1 LVCFSICVHLRHLR
15 IDFSDPV
22 RTPTNDREGDSPSRE
37 STKGGSLPLKDPKMS
52 QIDADGERDKETYAV
67 IGAAMT
73 VHSELGHGF
82 LEPVYQEALECE
94 FVQRAIP
101 YERERDLP
109 IVYRGKPLM
118 TTYRVDFVCFGSL
131 IVELKALQKL
141 SGIEEAQVIN
151 YLKASR
157 LTKAL
162 LLNFG
167 SSRLDYRRLVFN
179 LHPSA
184 SSVDFW
190 RSEPLE

>member
-1 LVCFSICVHLRHLR
+1 
-15 IDFSDPV
+15 
-22 RTPTNDREGDSPSRE
+22 
-37 STKGGSLPLKDPKMS
+37 
-52 QIDADGERDKETYAV
+52 
-67 IGAAMT
+67 

-82 LEPVYQEALECE
+82 LESVYQEALERE
-94 FVQRAIP
+94 LVQRAIP

-109 IVYRGKPLM
+109 ILYRGKPLM

-131 IVELKALQKL
+131 LVELKALQKL

-167 SSRLDYRRLVFN
+167 SPRLDYRRLVFN
-179 LHPSA
+179 LRPSA
-184 SSVDFW
+184 SSAD
-190 RSEPLE
+190 L

>member
-1 LVCFSICVHLRHLR
+1 
-15 IDFSDPV
+15 
-22 RTPTNDREGDSPSRE
+22 
-37 STKGGSLPLKDPKMS
+37 M
-52 QIDADGERDKETYAV
+52 
-67 IGAAMT
+67 
-73 VHSELGHGF
+73 
-82 LEPVYQEALECE
+82 YQEALECE

-109 IVYRGKPLM
+109 IVYRGKPMM

-179 LHPSA
+179 LRPSA

-190 RSEPLE
+190 KSEPLK